1 LVYTE
6 LLKYA
11 GYLLGLEHWHVG
23 GDDVLFGREHVL
35 EGIRKSMGR
44 DVEVTFGLKE

>member
-11 GYLLGLEHWHVG
+11 GYLSGLEYWHVD
-23 GDDVLFGREHVL
+23 GDDALFGREYVL

-44 DVEVTFGLKE
+44 DVEVTFGPKE